1 MSNFTKLHLTVADP
15 GEGSGGARPPT
26 LILNQTE
33 AQGAEKIFF
42 GDCHPSPPLPYLRV
56 WMTAPSY
63 LNVWIR
69 HCLTHEIYRILP
81 VES

>member
-15 GEGSGGARPPT
+15 GEGSGGPGPP
-26 LILNQTE
+26 LFLNQTE

-42 GDCHPSPPLPYLRV
+42 GDCPPPPYLRV

-81 VES
+81 VESQFL